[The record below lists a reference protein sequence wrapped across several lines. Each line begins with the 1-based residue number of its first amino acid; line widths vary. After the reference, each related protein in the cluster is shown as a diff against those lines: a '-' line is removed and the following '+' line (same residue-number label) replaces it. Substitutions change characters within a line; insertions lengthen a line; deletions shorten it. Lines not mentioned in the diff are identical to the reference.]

1 MTTRKKSAAATR
13 QRKSST
19 APPPAVPA
27 VPDLET
33 MLSIG
38 EERVLIDDEENDN
51 VYFMA
56 DLVDTM

>member
-1 MTTRKKSAAATR
+1 MTTRKKSVAATR
-13 QRKSST
+13 QKKTRT

-33 MLSIG
+33 MLLIG